1 MQQLHSEL
9 WNRQIRPAS
18 LAALALLTHCSA
30 SPSAA
35 DAATKAAAFPNQ
47 RSDFTRSEGRAL
59 AYVANRFSDT
69 VSVLDLN
76 DLRTL
81 DEVPIGR
88 DPVDIDG
95 PRHVVLDPARGSAYV
110 LLGYPFS
117 ASSPHAVASGAT
129 RRSGYVRELSL
140 ADLRPLGDLRVEPR
154 AGDLTLSRDKSR
166 LAVAH
171 FDQDLALA
179 QDVEARRADVAWATS
194 PWPSDI
200 DDMKTV
206 PACASPSELVFG
218 ADASLLFVA
227 CTGEDSL
234 VVLDVATG
242 SVQSRVA
249 AGPDPVNKPFSLSS
263 DASGTRLLLSN
274 QVTRKVVA
282 FTTDHTP
289 SPLFATEAFEGIPF
303 GATYVSE
310 REFIVPLQDPS
321 GAARVDA
328 SNGKVLSQVAYTD
341 DECLNP
347 GRVSVLGDG
356 REFMVC
362 EGSHYEPGWV
372 SEIDPS
378 TLRVLGS
385 APLGLYPDRLAVS
398 ELEH

>member
-1 MQQLHSEL
+1 M
-9 WNRQIRPAS
+9 
-18 LAALALLTHCSA
+18 
-30 SPSAA
+30 
-35 DAATKAAAFPNQ
+35 
-47 RSDFTRSEGRAL
+47 
-59 AYVANRFSDT
+59 
-69 VSVLDLN
+69 
-76 DLRTL
+76 
-81 DEVPIGR
+81 
-88 DPVDIDG
+88 
-95 PRHVVLDPARGSAYV
+95 
-110 LLGYPFS
+110 
-117 ASSPHAVASGAT
+117 
-129 RRSGYVRELSL
+129 
-140 ADLRPLGDLRVEPR
+140 
-154 AGDLTLSRDKSR
+154 
-166 LAVAH
+166 AH

-218 ADASLLFVA
+218 ADGSLLFVA

-234 VVLDVATG
+234 VALDVATG

-347 GRVSVLGDG
+347 GRVSVLADG
-356 REFMVC
+356 REFMVR

-398 ELEH
+398 EMEH